1 MRHGIIR
8 CDQRCRCSKQ
18 WVQLTDADITR
29 LDGSADVSGL
39 PTITEV
45 AEETGLERDAVWARV
60 RQGDYIAFRTSRG
73 RGQWEW
79 RLKERPVS
87 DDIAP
92 SAAVGGKRYGGEQ
105 YG

>member
-1 MRHGIIR
+1 M
-8 CDQRCRCSKQ
+8 
-18 WVQLTDADITR
+18 R

-39 PTITEV
+39 PTVTEV
-45 AEETGLERDAVWARV
+45 AEETGLDRDAVWARV

-79 RLKERPVS
+79 HLKERPAS
-87 DDIAP
+87 DGTALPCAIGGDRD
-92 SAAVGGKRYGGEQ
+92 GGKQ